1 MAVNDEIQEISK
13 EGFQVVNGELF
24 RRGPRMGQPTSTI
37 WPNGISFSKASLQAL
52 NLCER
57 IRVEVNL
64 AKHCILI
71 VPVTEKDRDNVRWL
85 KSRKE
90 PAARKIEC
98 TAFTSQLYDSW
109 GWKNDL
115 AYKAVGRVVTVEKKV
130 MLLFDFSMPES
141 WKFKVKT
148 KAD

>member
-1 MAVNDEIQEISK
+1 MAINDEIKEISK
-13 EGFQVVNGELF
+13 EGFQVVSGEMF
-24 RRGPRMGQPTSTI
+24 RRIFRAGQPTVTL
-37 WPNGISFSKASLQAL
+37 WPNSISFSKAALQAL

-90 PAARKIEC
+90 PAARKLEC
-98 TAFTSQLYDSW
+98 TSFTSQLYDSW
-109 GWKNDL
+109 GWKKDL
-115 AYKAVGRVVTVEKKV
+115 AYKVAGRIVTAETKV
-130 MLLFDFSMPES
+130 MLLFDFNMPEC
-141 WKFKVKT
+141 WKFKD
-148 KAD
+148 KAKAN